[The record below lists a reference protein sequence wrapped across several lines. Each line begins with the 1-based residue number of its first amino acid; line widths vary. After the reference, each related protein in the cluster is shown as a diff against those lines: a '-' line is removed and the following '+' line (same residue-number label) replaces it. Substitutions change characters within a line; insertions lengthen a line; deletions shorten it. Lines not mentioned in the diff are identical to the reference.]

1 MLIGE
6 ALGKRLINVKQA
18 IDLLAHGDFNIELS
32 DYVFKVEDEVFDIGN
47 SIKKTSSSMG
57 AMIKKIK
64 NDVYIINDQS
74 DVHQEKL
81 IMELMDFQLQWM
93 NQLKE
98 IQIKHQKF

>member
-47 SIKKTSSSMG
+47 SIKKTSSS
-57 AMIKKIK
+57 I
-64 NDVYIINDQS
+64 
-74 DVHQEKL
+74 
-81 IMELMDFQLQWM
+81 
-93 NQLKE
+93 
-98 IQIKHQKF
+98 